1 MPVCMEPETTRR
13 VAQIS
18 HGRLPGQTPAPDNMP
33 GGPPRG
39 SAARPFH
46 VVMLVENMSFP
57 RDRRVRQ
64 EAEALST
71 AGYRVSVVCPRG
83 ESQDRA
89 FYEEVGRVRAYRYT
103 QPWSGHGAAT
113 YALEYGWA
121 LLATAL
127 LLAWIGLRHGVNAIH
142 AANPPD
148 MFFLLAAPLKLLGVK
163 FVFDQHDLSP
173 EMYEAKFNGRGMAY
187 RVLQW
192 LERATYRT
200 ADRVI
205 VTNQSF
211 AQIARERGRVRAEA
225 VHVGRNGPDLDHF
238 HRGVP
243 RQELKQ
249 AARYLAL
256 YIGVMGKQDGLDRVI
271 EAAHHIVHQ
280 RGRGDVHFALLGDGD
295 IVPQLRQ
302 RVRELGLEETVSL
315 PGWMNDAQLLA
326 YLSTADLCL
335 APDPPVRMN
344 QLSTMMKIMEY
355 MSCGLPIVSFDLLE
369 SRRSAG
375 KAALFV
381 VEDDT
386 AQFGDAILHLLD
398 DPARRARMGAAG
410 LARVR
415 GTLHWGRSRE
425 SLLGA
430 YAQLVAESAVR
441 KLDARARRGVR
452 ARPLPQAEA
461 PR

>member
-1 MPVCMEPETTRR
+1 MPVCAEPERKR
-13 VAQIS
+13 PAAPLSHSASAVA
-18 HGRLPGQTPAPDNMP
+18 PAVTQPVP
-33 GGPPRG
+33 EGPPRG
-39 SAARPFH
+39 RRARPFH

-83 ESQDRA
+83 ACEDRA
-89 FYEEVGRVRAYRYT
+89 WYEEVGRVRAYRYP
-103 QPWSGHGAAT
+103 QPWSGHGALT
-113 YALEYGWA
+113 YGLEYGWA
-121 LLATAL
+121 LLATAA
-127 LLAWIGLRHGVNAIH
+127 LLAWIVMRHGVNALH

-148 MFFLLAAPLKLLGVK
+148 MFFLLAAPLRLFGVK
-163 FVFDQHDLSP
+163 YVFDQHDLSP
-173 EMYEAKFNGRGMAY
+173 EMYEAKFNGRGAAY

-211 AQIARERGRVRAEA
+211 AQIARERGGVRAET
-225 VHVGRNGPDLDHF
+225 VHVVRNGPDLDHF
-238 HRGVP
+238 HLGAP
-243 RQELKQ
+243 RPELKQ
-249 AARYLAL
+249 GARYLAL
-256 YIGVMGKQDGLDRVI
+256 YIGVMGKQDGLERVL
-271 EAAHHIVHQ
+271 EAAHRVAQ
-280 RGRGDVHFALLGDGD
+280 RRGDVHFALLGDGD
-295 IVPQLRQ
+295 MVPLLRQ

-326 YLSTADLCL
+326 YLSTADVCL

-355 MSCGLPIVSFDLLE
+355 MSCGLPVVSFDLLE

-375 KAALFV
+375 KAALYV
-381 VEDDT
+381 AEDD
-386 AQFGDAILHLLD
+386 AVQFGDAILQLLN

-415 GTLHWGRSRE
+415 STLHWGRSRE
-425 SLLGA
+425 SLLGV
-430 YAQLVAESAVR
+430 YAQLVAESAVHQLR
-441 KLDARARRGVR
+441 VRNRGGERRRVFS
-452 ARPLPQAEA
+452 QVEA